1 MELLTNEVIYKK
13 TPQELTAFLYEG
25 LIVNLEAARDLIAEN
40 KLFEAN
46 QKLQKS
52 NDIVERLGI
61 GLKYEAGPIAEQLDS
76 LYNYMANQIILANR
90 KKDTSLIENVLKI
103 IGPIAQAWNTAMKT
117 NVNPAVVRKMS
128 AYESNIMRENTNS
141 EETEDENQP

>member
-1 MELLTNEVIYKK
+1 MELLTNDVIYKK

-40 KLFEAN
+40 QLFEAN

-61 GLKYEAGPIAEQLDS
+61 GLKYEAGPIAEQLDN
-76 LYNYMANQIILANR
+76 LYNYMAIQIILANR
-90 KKDTSLIENVLKI
+90 NKDTSLIENVLNI
-103 IGPIAQAWNTAMKT
+103 VGPIAQAWNTAMKT
-117 NVNPAVVRKMS
+117 KIMNPALSVRKMS
-128 AYESNIMRENTNS
+128 AYESNIMRENTNP
-141 EETEDENQP
+141 EETER

>member
-1 MELLTNEVIYKK
+1 MEVLTNEVLYKK

-25 LIVNLEAARDLIAEN
+25 LIDNLENARDLIAEN
-40 KLFEAN
+40 QLFEAN

-76 LYNYMANQIILANR
+76 LYNYMASQIILANR
-90 KKDTSLIENVLKI
+90 KKDATLIENVLRI
-103 IGPIAQAWNTAMKT
+103 IDPIAQAWNSAMKT
-117 NVNPAVVRKMS
+117 KTMNPALAVRKMS
-128 AYESNIMRENTNS
+128 AYESNIMRET
-141 EETEDENQP
+141 TKF

>member
-25 LIVNLEAARDLIAEN
+25 LIVNLEAARDLIAKN
-40 KLFEAN
+40 QLFEAN

-61 GLKYEAGPIAEQLDS
+61 GLKYEAGPIAEQLDN
-76 LYNYMANQIILANR
+76 LYNYMAIQIILANR
-90 KKDTSLIENVLKI
+90 NKDTSLIENVLNI
-103 IGPIAQAWNTAMKT
+103 VGPIAQAWNTAMKT
-117 NVNPAVVRKMS
+117 KIMNPALSVRKMS
-128 AYESNIMRENTNS
+128 AYENNIMRENTIP
-141 EETEDENQP
+141 EETE

>member
-1 MELLTNEVIYKK
+1 MEVLTNEVLYKK

-25 LIVNLEAARDLIAEN
+25 LIDNLEMARNLIAEN
-40 KLFEAN
+40 QLFEAN

-76 LYNYMANQIILANR
+76 LYNYMASQIILANR
-90 KKDTSLIENVLKI
+90 KKDASLIDNVLRI
-103 IGPIAQAWNTAMKT
+103 IDPIAQAWNTAMKART
-117 NVNPAVVRKMS
+117 MNPALAVRKMS
-128 AYESNIMRENTNS
+128 AYESNIMRET
-141 EETEDENQP
+141 TKF

>member
-25 LIVNLEAARDLIAEN
+25 LIVNLEAARDLIAKN
-40 KLFEAN
+40 QLFEAN

-61 GLKYEAGPIAEQLDS
+61 GLKYEAGPIAEQLDN
-76 LYNYMANQIILANR
+76 LYNYMAIQIILANR
-90 KKDTSLIENVLKI
+90 NKDTSLIENVLNI
-103 IGPIAQAWNTAMKT
+103 VGPIAQAWNTAMKT
-117 NVNPAVVRKMS
+117 KIMNPALSVRKMS
-128 AYESNIMRENTNS
+128 AYESNIMRENTNP
-141 EETEDENQP
+141 EETER

>member
-25 LIVNLEAARDLIAEN
+25 LIVNLEAARDLIAKN
-40 KLFEAN
+40 QLFEAN

-61 GLKYEAGPIAEQLDS
+61 GLKYEAGPIAEQLDN
-76 LYNYMANQIILANR
+76 LYNYMAIQIILANR
-90 KKDTSLIENVLKI
+90 NKDTSLIENVLNI
-103 IGPIAQAWNTAMKT
+103 VGPIAQAWNTAMKT
-117 NVNPAVVRKMS
+117 KIMNPALSVRKMS
-128 AYESNIMRENTNS
+128 AYESNIMRENTIH
-141 EETEDENQP
+141 EETER

>member
-90 KKDTSLIENVLKI
+90 NKDTSVIENILRI

-117 NVNPAVVRKMS
+117 NVTPAAVRKMS
-128 AYESNIMRENTNS
+128 AYESNIMRENTNP
-141 EETEDENQP
+141 EETER

>member
-40 KLFEAN
+40 QLFEAN

-61 GLKYEAGPIAEQLDS
+61 GLKYEAGPIAEQLDN
-76 LYNYMANQIILANR
+76 LYNYMAIQIILANR